1 MRMQFTK
8 KLAQISALLY
18 NAFTACAVLLSV
30 KQMLT
35 NKQQYA
41 LFNKL
46 MRARLKRNAA
56 SNARSITKKQYY
68 AAKFTRNVHVAC
80 SYVPQ
85 CVSVNAHCK
94 QCSQNDNCVVLAQ
107 AHYKVIALL
116 KQVV

>member
-1 MRMQFTK
+1 MCSATK
-8 KLAQISALLY
+8 CKA
-18 NAFTACAVLLSV
+18 
-30 KQMLT
+30 KMLT

-85 CVSVNAHCK
+85 CASVNAYCK

>member
-1 MRMQFTK
+1 MCSATK
-8 KLAQISALLY
+8 CKA
-18 NAFTACAVLLSV
+18 
-30 KQMLT
+30 KMLT

-56 SNARSITKKQYY
+56 SNARSITRAQYY